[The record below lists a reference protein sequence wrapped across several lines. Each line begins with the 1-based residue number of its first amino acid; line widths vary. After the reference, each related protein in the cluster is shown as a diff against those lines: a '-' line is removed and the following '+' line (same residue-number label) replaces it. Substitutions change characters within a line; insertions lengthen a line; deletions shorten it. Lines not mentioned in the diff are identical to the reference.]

1 MESCAKDGKYDAE
14 RERERTGERE
24 ARERARREETR
35 CRIYE
40 KSEMRERQR
49 LAVGVFG
56 AVGRV
61 PVGG

>member
-1 MESCAKDGKYDAE
+1 MESCAKDGKNDAE

-24 ARERARREETR
+24 ARERARCEETR

-49 LAVGVFG
+49 LAVGVSG

>member
-1 MESCAKDGKYDAE
+1 MESCAKDGKNDAE
-14 RERERTGERE
+14 RERETRV
-24 ARERARREETR
+24 RARCEETR